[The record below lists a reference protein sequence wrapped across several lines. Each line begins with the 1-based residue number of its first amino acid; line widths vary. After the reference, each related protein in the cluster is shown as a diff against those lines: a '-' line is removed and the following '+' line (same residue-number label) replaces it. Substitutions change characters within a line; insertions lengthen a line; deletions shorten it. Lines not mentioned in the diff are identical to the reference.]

1 MPFLTRPHFE
11 DRQIVQ
17 WSGETISLSGQT
29 YIDNQGYI
37 HINGPLLD
45 FTGSTS
51 ASTQYVIAGV
61 TGYVN
66 IGEPSSFIVEPP
78 TILQSGS
85 TGTTTVDVTG
95 YILGG
100 LDATGRVT
108 WYPASTFLTG
118 STSNPF
124 TGNTGPYIF
133 GSNTGDI
140 IPLSGS
146 NTTYSNF
153 SVILGGAGN
162 EISGTSTTSQGST
175 IVNGLTNDIINSRYS
190 FIGGGQNNLIQRVSS
205 FTQYNSILNGNT
217 NIIYMPVEGTYNTI
231 LGGLSNA
238 VSGTNQTYCLI
249 GTGTLNNMVQGGN
262 NSITI
267 LNGNSNII
275 SASSYSTIVNGLQ
288 NELGSAVAHSV
299 INSGKQ
305 NKIID
310 TLSTATYDLIG
321 SGSGNTVYNSSY
333 SEITNGRGNYLSQ
346 SLASSIINGGYNN
359 LDSSNAATIIN
370 GIYNT
375 IISGSN
381 YSSIMGG
388 SGNTV
393 NQHTYASI
401 IGGRDNTI
409 HGPVEIGVHE
419 TIIGSKGCGITG
431 TSNSSSYSTIIGS
444 TDSSIFESYKSI
456 VLNTNNNTVSS
467 SQLSFIF
474 GGDGEPNTFISSN
487 ESVSFNSAGVYA
499 SNSNDLKL
507 FTVSQSNFVG
517 INNPF
522 IINSADLNLNSTGPW
537 LMFDSAAIVISG
549 GTTSDGGV
557 MINTENSL
565 IDSVNY
571 QSTLINSL
579 YDTIVGN
586 NDVGI
591 TNHVGNLLL
600 NTSGNTIYAYGI
612 GITNDTHF
620 NAIINGIGNTINSG
634 NTFINIIGGSHNTIG
649 DDKTKITVLG
659 VDNLTNVSSNT
670 TYVPNLNIGII
681 GTGTSV
687 INLGLDANGFVVTG
701 TTGGGS
707 SGSTNYYSRFT
718 SGGTISNGI
727 IRDNGISI
735 VNFMGT
741 DNTAI
746 NIVSPVGYYYPSLS
760 FYNNGANPIGSI
772 TGYNNELYI
781 NGGLK
786 VHPNYINLPYHTPNT
801 LLYTNANNYV
811 LPVTIGSNLSF
822 SSGTLSVTG
831 LTSGGSSGPTIDPYY
846 PQPSTTT
853 FTWDVSGNS
862 TNYQT
867 TLTGNT
873 TLNLTNVRNGE
884 YGTIIVQQDAV
895 GSRTLTFGTV
905 NGAASTHRV
914 VNGGG
919 GSPTL
924 TATANAIDI
933 LSFTYNG
940 SAMYWTV
947 GNDYT

>member
-217 NIIYMPVEGTYNTI
+217 NTIYLPLEGTYNTI

-238 VSGTNQTYCLI
+238 VSGTYCLI
-249 GTGTLNNMVQGGN
+249 GTGTLNNMVQGDN

-474 GGDGEPNTFISSN
+474 GGDGEPNTFISSD

-586 NDVGI
+586 NDAGI

-707 SGSTNYYSRFT
+707 SG
-718 SGGTISNGI
+718 
-727 IRDNGISI
+727 
-735 VNFMGT
+735 
-741 DNTAI
+741 
-746 NIVSPVGYYYPSLS
+746 
-760 FYNNGANPIGSI
+760 
-772 TGYNNELYI
+772 
-781 NGGLK
+781 
-786 VHPNYINLPYHTPNT
+786 
-801 LLYTNANNYV
+801 
-811 LPVTIGSNLSF
+811 
-822 SSGTLSVTG
+822 
-831 LTSGGSSGPTIDPYY
+831 PTIDPYY

>member
-29 YIDNQGYI
+29 YIDNNGFI
-37 HINGPLLD
+37 RINGPLLD

-61 TGYVN
+61 AGYIN

-78 TILQSGS
+78 IILQSGS

-108 WYPASTFLTG
+108 WYPASTLLTG
-118 STSNPF
+118 S
-124 TGNTGPYIF
+124 TGPYIF
-133 GSNTGDI
+133 GSNSGDI

-146 NTTYSNF
+146 NTTYSNY
-153 SVILGGAGN
+153 SVILGGTGN

-190 FIGGGQNNLIQRVSS
+190 FIGGGQNNLIQRVNS

-217 NIIYMPVEGTYNTI
+217 NTIYLPLEGGTYNTI

-238 VSGTNQTYCLI
+238 ISGTNQTYCLI

-288 NELGSAVAHSV
+288 NELGRAVAHSV

-321 SGSGNTVYNSSY
+321 SGSGNTVYNSRY

-474 GGDGEPNTFISSN
+474 GGDGDPNTFISSD
-487 ESVSFNSAGVYA
+487 ESVSFNSTGVYA

-517 INNPF
+517 INYPF

-586 NDVGI
+586 NDAGI

-701 TTGGGS
+701 TTGG
-707 SGSTNYYSRFT
+707 
-718 SGGTISNGI
+718 
-727 IRDNGISI
+727 
-735 VNFMGT
+735 
-741 DNTAI
+741 
-746 NIVSPVGYYYPSLS
+746 
-760 FYNNGANPIGSI
+760 
-772 TGYNNELYI
+772 
-781 NGGLK
+781 
-786 VHPNYINLPYHTPNT
+786 
-801 LLYTNANNYV
+801 
-811 LPVTIGSNLSF
+811 
-822 SSGTLSVTG
+822 
-831 LTSGGSSGPTIDPYY
+831 GGSSGPTIDPYY